1 MKVAQKTNQKAAY
14 SKNKGFD
21 KSYYLDLIAKA
32 IKEHKVLNRKE
43 IDELLWVKLPDW
55 MTDKQKKSKIGNLLS
70 ELRKSE
76 IIYNN
81 GTFSNPEWS
90 LKK

>member
-1 MKVAQKTNQKAAY
+1 
-14 SKNKGFD
+14 
-21 KSYYLDLIAKA
+21 
-32 IKEHKVLNRKE
+32 
-43 IDELLWVKLPDW
+43 

-81 GTFSNPEWS
+81 VTFSNPEWS